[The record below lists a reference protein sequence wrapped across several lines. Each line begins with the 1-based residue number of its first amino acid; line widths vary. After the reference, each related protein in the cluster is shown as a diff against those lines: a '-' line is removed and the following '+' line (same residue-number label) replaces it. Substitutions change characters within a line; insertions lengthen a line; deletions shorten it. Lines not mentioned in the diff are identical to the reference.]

1 MMTPDSGEMLG
12 GALSRHSQMVR
23 AASAITV
30 PERHQGIS
38 MARIMGL
45 VR

>member
-1 MMTPDSGEMLG
+1 
-12 GALSRHSQMVR
+12 MVR

-30 PERHQGIS
+30 PERHQGMS

-45 VR
+45 VRCGVGG

>member
-30 PERHQGIS
+30 PERHQGMS

-45 VR
+45 VW